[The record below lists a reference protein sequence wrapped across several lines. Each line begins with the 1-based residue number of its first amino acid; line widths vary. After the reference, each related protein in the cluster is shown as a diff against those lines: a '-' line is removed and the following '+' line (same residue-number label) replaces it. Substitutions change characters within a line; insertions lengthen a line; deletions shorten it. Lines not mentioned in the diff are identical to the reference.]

1 VSQNQTAPEKI
12 ILNGFDTGAMIA
24 DVEAIAAD
32 PKLAPV
38 SFRARTAW
46 TGGAT
51 TRTDVDSYDL
61 AGQTILRRHTIHTD
75 EPVELWGGN
84 QAPNPQDLLLA
95 ALASCMMF
103 GYATGCTKRGIVLR
117 SLRIDTEL
125 TLDLRGPIGL
135 DPAIPA
141 GARSIRYTVHIAAD
155 ATREQ
160 LEEVHQ
166 DVMKLSP
173 NRFHIAQPIHLES
186 QLVIG

>member
-1 VSQNQTAPEKI
+1 MSQSQTQTAPV
-12 ILNGFDTGAMIA
+12 ILNGFDTGVMVAA
-24 DVEAIAAD
+24 VEAIAAD

-38 SFRARTAW
+38 TFRASTSW

-51 TRTDVDSYDL
+51 TRTDVESYDL
-61 AGQTILRRHTIHTD
+61 AGETIARRHTIHSD
-75 EPVELWGGN
+75 EPVELWGQN
-84 QAPNPQDLLLA
+84 SAPNPQDLLLA

-125 TLDLRGPIGL
+125 SLDLRGPIGL

-141 GARSIRYTVHIAAD
+141 GARTIRYTVHIAAD
-155 ATREQ
+155 ATRAQ

-173 NRFHIAQPIHLES
+173 NRFHVANPIHLES
-186 QLVIG
+186 QLVVE